1 MNDVFNSKN
10 QHLLFI
16 VFTVKQKYSYNILS
30 DIEYENDLNSEDETF
45 LVQLSGAFCNYENDK
60 AKEMNKQL
68 FINRYGEELG
78 ISSIKGD
85 NRSEYEEIIRTYEK
99 NNYKQ
104 NEINIDELLQALF
117 ETEMMLSLKEK
128 F

>member
-1 MNDVFNSKN
+1 MTGNRFVDWCN
-10 QHLLFI
+10 
-16 VFTVKQKYSYNILS
+16 
-30 DIEYENDLNSEDETF
+30 ENNLNSEDETF

-60 AKEMNKQL
+60 AKEMSKQL

-78 ISSIKGD
+78 ISSLKGEH
-85 NRSEYEEIIRTYEK
+85 RSEYEEIIRIYEK
-99 NNYKQ
+99 HNHKQ
-104 NEINIDELLQALF
+104 DKINIDELLQALF

>member
-1 MNDVFNSKN
+1 MTGNRFVDWCN
-10 QHLLFI
+10 
-16 VFTVKQKYSYNILS
+16 
-30 DIEYENDLNSEDETF
+30 ENNLNSEDETF

-60 AKEMNKQL
+60 AKEMSKQL
-68 FINRYGEELG
+68 FITRYGEELG

-85 NRSEYEEIIRTYEK
+85 NRSEYEEIIGIYEK

>member
-1 MNDVFNSKN
+1 M
-10 QHLLFI
+10 
-16 VFTVKQKYSYNILS
+16 TVNRFV
-30 DIEYENDLNSEDETF
+30 DWCNENNLNSEDETF

-85 NRSEYEEIIRTYEK
+85 NRSEYEEIIRY
-99 NNYKQ
+99 
-104 NEINIDELLQALF
+104 L
-117 ETEMMLSLKEK
+117 
-128 F
+128 